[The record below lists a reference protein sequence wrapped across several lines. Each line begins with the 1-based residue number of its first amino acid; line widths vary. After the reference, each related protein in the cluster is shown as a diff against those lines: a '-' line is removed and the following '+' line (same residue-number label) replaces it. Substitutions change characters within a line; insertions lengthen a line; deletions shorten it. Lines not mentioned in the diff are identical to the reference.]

1 MESSDKWSN
10 DEELMKP
17 SPAKVGKT
25 KAGGRSK
32 KLFASNG
39 SDDSD
44 FGSTVAKEKSKKS
57 SSSDKPPAAKKA
69 KIVKPKTTPKKKT
82 KKNAFGDSSEDASG
96 SDTNFDISDVGP
108 ARDRP
113 GRTKTVSKYNF
124 GSDSDEF
131 E

>member
-1 MESSDKWSN
+1 
-10 DEELMKP
+10 MKP
-17 SPAKVGKT
+17 SPTKVGKT
-25 KAGGRSK
+25 KVGGRSK

-44 FGSTVAKEKSKKS
+44 FGTTVAKEKSKK

-69 KIVKPKTTPKKKT
+69 KVIKPKTTPKKKT
-82 KKNAFGDSSEDASG
+82 KKNAFGDSSDNASG
-96 SDTNFDISDVGP
+96 SDTKFDMSDVGP

-113 GRTKTVSKYNF
+113 GRVKTVSKYNF